1 MDRALRYLLA
11 AMAFCMVFSC
21 VHAPEE
27 PTILSISP
35 SGKDAIPG
43 YGGTAEFKVSCDQ
56 PFEVSFHDGSWASLE
71 EQKSTATTNQ
81 SLVTLSFAMNG
92 TDKER
97 VDTLIVTS
105 GSKRAVAT
113 LKQYTLGKSM
123 NGLGDVVLSG
133 VAKYSVQIYLESDW
147 SIRVSPEDG
156 QWLEVSP
163 LSGSGPSTE
172 NIVFQ
177 AKGLN
182 PDADPRSASV
192 SLSIGSNTLNFKVL
206 QNPGI
211 PTKDFNTAGP
221 GIYNYDGAGN
231 SIAYNRYLHQ
241 TVVIKGSSGIFRII
255 SPFEGTFLEFGGLPE
270 EFEPGQSVTFTLVQ
284 NFTSSL
290 SSVAEITAVVAGMD
304 DEVVRLVDDK
314 TIGYVL
320 ER

>member
-1 MDRALRYLLA
+1 MKHAVRYLLA
-11 AMAFCMVFSC
+11 AMALAMVFSC
-21 VHAPEE
+21 VHGPVE

-71 EQKSTATTNQ
+71 EQKSTGTTNQ
-81 SLVTLSFAMNG
+81 SLVALSFAPNG

-123 NGLGDVVLSG
+123 NGLGEVVLSG
-133 VAKYSVQIYLESDW
+133 VSSQTVQVYLESDW
-147 SIRVSPEDG
+147 SFSISPKDG
-156 QWLEVSP
+156 EWLDISP

-172 NIVFQ
+172 NIVFR
-177 AKGLN
+177 AKSLN

-192 SLSIGSNTLNFKVL
+192 SLSIGGNTLSFNVL
-206 QNPGI
+206 QTPGI
-211 PTKDFNTAGP
+211 PTKDFNTVGP
-221 GIYNYDGAGN
+221 GIYNYDGAGS

-241 TVVIKGSSGIFRII
+241 TVVIKGSTGIFRMI
-255 SPFEGTFLEFGGLPE
+255 SPFEGTFLEFSGLPE
-270 EFEPGQSVTFTLVQ
+270 DYQPGQSVTFVLIQ

-290 SSVAEITAVVAGMD
+290 TSVAEITAVVAGID
-304 DEVVRLVDDK
+304 DELVRLVDDK

>member
-1 MDRALRYLLA
+1 MNRTFRYLLA
-11 AMAFCMVFSC
+11 VMAFPVVFSC
-21 VHAPEE
+21 VHAPVE

-35 SGKDAIPG
+35 SVKDAIPG

-56 PFEVSFHDGSWASLE
+56 PFEVGFHDGSWASVTD
-71 EQKSTATTNQ
+71 QKSTGTTNQ
-81 SLVTLSFAMNG
+81 SLVTLSFSLNG

-133 VAKYSVQIYLESDW
+133 LSSQTVQVYMETDW
-147 SIRVSPEDG
+147 SISVSPEDG

-163 LSGSGPSTE
+163 LSGSGLSTE

-177 AKGLN
+177 ARSLN
-182 PDADPRSASV
+182 PDAEARSASV
-192 SLSIGSNTLNFKVL
+192 SLSVGGNTLDFKVF

-221 GIYNYDGAGN
+221 GIYNYDGAG
-231 SIAYNRYLHQ
+231 SSFEYNRYLHQ
-241 TVVIKGSSGIFRII
+241 TAVVAGGTRIFRII
-255 SPFEGTFLEFGGLPE
+255 SPFEGIFLEFSGLPE
-270 EFEPGQSVTFTLVQ
+270 EYELAQSVTFTLIQ

-290 SSVAEITAVVAGMD
+290 SSVAEITAVVAGVD
-304 DEVVRLVDDK
+304 DETVRLVDNK
-314 TIGYVL
+314 TIGYVIG
-320 ER
+320 R

>member
-1 MDRALRYLLA
+1 MNRVVRYLLA
-11 AMAFCMVFSC
+11 AMAVSMVFSC
-21 VHAPEE
+21 VDAPVE

-35 SGKDAIPG
+35 TLKDAIPG

-56 PFEVSFHDGSWASLE
+56 PFEVSFHDGTWASVA

-81 SLVTLSFAMNG
+81 SLVTLSFALNG
-92 TDKER
+92 TEKER

-133 VAKYSVQIYLESDW
+133 VSSQIVQVYLESDW
-147 SIRVSPEDG
+147 SISVSPQDEE
-156 QWLEVSP
+156 WLDVSP

-172 NIVFQ
+172 NIIFQ
-177 AKGLN
+177 AKSLN
-182 PDADPRSASV
+182 PDAEPRSASV
-192 SLSIGSNTLNFKVL
+192 SLSICDATLTFNVL

-221 GIYNYDGAGN
+221 GIYNYDGAG
-231 SIAYNRYLHQ
+231 SSLAYDRYRHQ
-241 TVVIKGSSGIFRII
+241 TAAINGSTRLFRII
-255 SPFEGTFLEFGGLPE
+255 SPYEGLFMEFSGLPE
-270 EFEPGQSVTFTLVQ
+270 EYQPGQSVTFTLIQ

-290 SSVAEITAVVAGMD
+290 SSVAEITAVVAGVD
-304 DEVVRLVDDK
+304 DDVVRLVDDR
-314 TIGYVL
+314 TIGYVI